1 MVDSAKDFPDQQFHF
16 GNGPQIGRDNYAPII
31 RNEVLLDARLKALV
45 EKFAA
50 TAPGLAKAI
59 ENAARDGIMPPEAIA
74 ALDRVADHIN
84 WDVATILSNVGD
96 HINWDVAE
104 ILLSASKG
112 INGEV
117 ALQFSEVQRELS
129 STKGELDQSLSSL
142 RETVGEL
149 SRLHAGVNS
158 SHYAPG
164 ETVELTAAPSYRGR
178 DTWGFRFKLFCFS
191 SGLGLLGAVLLMN
204 YHLEGYAVFSGV
216 LLVLPAVFWAARRV
230 WNLLTAS

>member
-1 MVDSAKDFPDQQFHF
+1 MVDAKKDFPDQQFHF
-16 GNGPQIGRDNYAPII
+16 GNGPQIGRDNYAPIKY
-31 RNEVLLDARLKALV
+31 EVLLDARIKALV

-59 ENAARDGIMPPEAIA
+59 ERAARDGIMSPEAVA

-84 WDVATILSNVGD
+84 WDVATILSKVGD
-96 HINWDVAE
+96 RINWDVAE
-104 ILLSASKG
+104 MLLSASKG

-117 ALQFSEVQRELS
+117 ARQFSEVQQELR

-149 SRLHAGVNS
+149 SRLQAVVNS
-158 SHYAPG
+158 SHYEPEEAI
-164 ETVELTAAPSYRGR
+164 EFTAAPSYRGR

-191 SGLGLLGAVLLMN
+191 GGLGLLGAVLLVN
-204 YHLEGYAVFSGV
+204 HHLEGYAVLAGV
-216 LLVLPAVFWAARRV
+216 LLVLPVVFWVAKRL
-230 WNLLTAS
+230 WNL

>member
-1 MVDSAKDFPDQQFHF
+1 MADATKDFLDQQFHF
-16 GNGPQIGRDNYAPII
+16 GNGPQIGRDNYAPIKY
-31 RNEVLLDARLKALV
+31 EVLLDARIKALV

-59 ENAARDGIMPPEAIA
+59 EKAARDGFMPPEAIA
-74 ALDRVADHIN
+74 ALDRVANHIN
-84 WDVATILSNVGD
+84 WDVATILRNVGD

-117 ALQFSEVQRELS
+117 ARQLSEVQRELS
-129 STKGELDQSLSSL
+129 STKGELDQSLSSW

-149 SRLHAGVNS
+149 RRLQAGASS
-158 SHYAPG
+158 SHHEPEEA
-164 ETVELTAAPSYRGR
+164 VEFTAAPSHRGR

-191 SGLGLLGAVLLMN
+191 SGLGLLGAVLLTN
-204 YHLEGYAVFSGV
+204 HHLEGYAVLTGV
-216 LLVLPAVFWAARRV
+216 LLVLPAIFWAAKRV
-230 WNLLTAS
+230 WNLLTAV

>member
-1 MVDSAKDFPDQQFHF
+1 MVDATKDFPDQQFHF
-16 GNGPQIGRDNYAPII
+16 GNGPQIGRDNYAPIKY
-31 RNEVLLDARLKALV
+31 EVLLDARIKALV

-59 ENAARDGIMPPEAIA
+59 ERAARDGIMSSESIA

-117 ALQFSEVQRELS
+117 ARQFSEVQHELS
-129 STKGELDQSLSSL
+129 STKDELNQSLSSL

-149 SRLHAGVNS
+149 RRLQAGVNRG
-158 SHYAPG
+158 HYEPEKA
-164 ETVELTAAPSYRGR
+164 VEFTAAPSYRGR

-191 SGLGLLGAVLLMN
+191 GGLGLLGAVLLVN
-204 YHLEGYAVFSGV
+204 HHLKGYAGFAGV
-216 LLVLPAVFWAARRV
+216 LLVLPVVFSVAKRL
-230 WNLLTAS
+230 WNLLTAV